1 MSILPHLYLRTSLHL
16 PLAYYKSICCNVRRE
31 REDRIKI
38 TFWFIYECKRWLLM
52 KTSEPRNQLFLVW
65 SPRGTAAGGKKNPL
79 LEMTLLRGV
88 WFYSVFFFSP
98 FRMLHNKL
106 LLSVVLQSTC
116 TWSTHQGTSP
126 PLTLAAFDQQQRE
139 EGWFYCIFLPC
150 ICTYLYTVCVC
161 IYAQCEWVCKC
172 EYVREQEIVTD
183 FETKAFWL
191 WEI

>member
-1 MSILPHLYLRTSLHL
+1 MLGGRGKIGLKLPFDLFMNAKGDYWWKLLS
-16 PLAYYKSICCNVRRE
+16 PGISY
-31 REDRIKI
+31 
-38 TFWFIYECKRWLLM
+38 FWFDHLEALQGEKKKKPIA
-52 KTSEPRNQLFLVW
+52 RNDTPQEGLILQCF
-65 SPRGTAAGGKKNPL
+65 
-79 LEMTLLRGV
+79 
-88 WFYSVFFFSP
+88 VFFFP

-106 LLSVVLQSTC
+106 LLCVLLQSTC
-116 TWSTHQGTSP
+116 TWSTHQGTYP